1 MTGVSRTS
9 LGNLMIGPKYAES
22 AIEPDICLESGQ
34 NGDVEQRRVVVTGY
48 GVVSAAGVGEESFWK
63 GLQIVP
69 GPGPHE
75 VKHWEPEPWMPK
87 REARRYD
94 RFTQFGLVAT
104 HEAMEMAGGL
114 DHLDPNRVAVNVATG
129 VGGLKAL
136 EDLILNTYSEEETRL
151 SPIWIPMMMC
161 NAATAAISIKYG
173 FGGQASTPVV
183 ACAAGGQ
190 AIMDAARQIA
200 WGYADAAIAGGA
212 EGALRPPT
220 IEGFSAMRALSA
232 TNIARPF
239 DVQRDGFVA
248 GEGAGI
254 LVLEERDSAIA
265 RGATIFGEVSG
276 SAATAD
282 AHHMTAP
289 HPVGDGAERAVRL
302 ALEDAGIEPSDVGYI
317 NAHGTGTTLND
328 LTESQVILR
337 IFGADHPPVSSIKG
351 TTGHALGASGAVE
364 AVACLIALNR
374 GELPPN
380 IGLTDQDPEIELNDI
395 VTEARSWEP
404 TVAISNSFG
413 FGGHNVV
420 LVFQSA
426 N

>member
-1 MTGVSRTS
+1 
-9 LGNLMIGPKYAES
+9 
-22 AIEPDICLESGQ
+22 
-34 NGDVEQRRVVVTGY
+34 
-48 GVVSAAGVGEESFWK
+48 
-63 GLQIVP
+63 
-69 GPGPHE
+69 
-75 VKHWEPEPWMPK
+75 
-87 REARRYD
+87 
-94 RFTQFGLVAT
+94 
-104 HEAMEMAGGL
+104 
-114 DHLDPNRVAVNVATG
+114 
-129 VGGLKAL
+129 
-136 EDLILNTYSEEETRL
+136 
-151 SPIWIPMMMC
+151 MMMC
-161 NAATAAISIKYG
+161 NAATAAVSIKYG

-190 AIMDAARQIA
+190 AIVDASRQIA

-220 IEGFSAMRALSA
+220 IEGFAAMRALSPSDV
-232 TNIARPF
+232 ARPF
-239 DVQRDGFVA
+239 DVDRDGFVA

-254 LVLEERDSAIA
+254 LVLEERDAAIA
-265 RGATIFGEVSG
+265 RGANIIAEISG

-302 ALEDAGIEPSDVGYI
+302 ALEDAGITPADVGYV

-337 IFGADHPPVSSIKG
+337 IFGDDHPPISSIKG

-364 AVACLIALNR
+364 AVACLIAMSR
-374 GELPPN
+374 GELPAN
-380 IGLTDQDPEIELNDI
+380 VGLTTQDPEIGLTNI
-395 VTEARSWEP
+395 VTEPRRWEP

-420 LVFQSA
+420 LVLSTH
-426 N
+426 

>member
-1 MTGVSRTS
+1 
-9 LGNLMIGPKYAES
+9 
-22 AIEPDICLESGQ
+22 
-34 NGDVEQRRVVVTGY
+34 VT
-48 GVVSAAGVGEESFWK
+48 
-63 GLQIVP
+63 
-69 GPGPHE
+69 
-75 VKHWEPEPWMPK
+75 
-87 REARRYD
+87 
-94 RFTQFGLVAT
+94 
-104 HEAMEMAGGL
+104 
-114 DHLDPNRVAVNVATG
+114 VNVATG

-136 EDLILNTYSEEETRL
+136 EDLILNTYGEGESRL

-161 NAATAAISIKYG
+161 NAATAAVSIKYG

-190 AIMDAARQIA
+190 AIVDAARQIA

-220 IEGFSAMRALSA
+220 IEGFSAMRALSP
-232 TNIARPF
+232 TDVARPF
-239 DVQRDGFVA
+239 DVDRDGFVA

-254 LVLEERDSAIA
+254 LVLEERESALA
-265 RGATIFGEVSG
+265 RGATIIAEISG

-289 HPVGDGAERAVRL
+289 HPVGDGAERAVCL
-302 ALEDAGIEPSDVGYI
+302 ALEDAGITPGDVGYI
-317 NAHGTGTTLND
+317 NAHGTGTALND
-328 LTESQVILR
+328 LTESQVVLR
-337 IFGADHPPVSSIKG
+337 IFGDEHPPISSIKG

-364 AVACLIALNR
+364 AVACLIAMSR

-380 IGLTDQDPEIELNDI
+380 VGLTTQDPEIELTDI
-395 VTEARSWEP
+395 VTEPRHWEP

-420 LVFQSA
+420 LVFSA
-426 N
+426 HR

>member
-1 MTGVSRTS
+1 MKGPWANRTF
-9 LGNLMIGPKYAES
+9 ARQT
-22 AIEPDICLESGQ
+22 GQ
-34 NGDVEQRRVVVTGY
+34 NGGVEQRRVVVTGL
-48 GVVSAAGVGEESFWK
+48 GVVSAAGIGEESFWK
-63 GLQIVP
+63 GLQLVP
-69 GPGPHE
+69 GLGPHS
-75 VKHWEPEPWMPK
+75 VPNWDPEPWIPK

-104 HEAMEMAGGL
+104 HEALEMAGGL
-114 DHLDPNRVAVNVATG
+114 DHVDPNRVTVNVATG

-161 NAATAAISIKYG
+161 NAATAAVSIKYG

-190 AIMDAARQIA
+190 AIVDAARQIA

-220 IEGFSAMRALSA
+220 IEGFSAMRALSP
-232 TNIARPF
+232 TDVARPF
-239 DVQRDGFVA
+239 DVDRDGFVA

-254 LVLEERDSAIA
+254 LVLEEREAAIA
-265 RGATIFGEVSG
+265 RGATIIAEISG

-302 ALEDAGIEPSDVGYI
+302 ALEDAGLTPADVGYI

-328 LTESQVILR
+328 LTESQVVLR
-337 IFGADHPPVSSIKG
+337 IFGDDHPPISSIKG

-364 AVACLIALNR
+364 AVACLIAISR
-374 GELPPN
+374 KELPPN
-380 IGLTDQDPEIELNDI
+380 VGLTNQDPEIGLTDI
-395 VTEARSWEP
+395 VTEVRHWEP

-420 LVFQSA
+420 LVFSA
-426 N
+426 HR